1 LLEGPGVTLTGFLP
15 QPDADSEPRQLRL
28 VDLPGEPRHF
38 LQFAQAGETP
48 ALLAHADDLVPV
60 TLQRLDPVDLLL
72 RGVVDVG
79 HPCHSSGSG

>member
-1 LLEGPGVTLTGFLP
+1 
-15 QPDADSEPRQLRL
+15 
-28 VDLPGEPRHF
+28 
-38 LQFAQAGETP
+38 
-48 ALLAHADDLVPV
+48 VPV